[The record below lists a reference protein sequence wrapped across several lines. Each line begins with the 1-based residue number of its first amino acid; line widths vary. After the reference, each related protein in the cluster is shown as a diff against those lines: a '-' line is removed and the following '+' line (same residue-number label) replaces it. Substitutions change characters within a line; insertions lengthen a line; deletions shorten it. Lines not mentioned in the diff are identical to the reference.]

1 MNNGNKVGKT
11 SLKED
16 VQGFAICYTKWN
28 KIKWNK
34 GAVNKQKKNN
44 NNNHLKAKSSVSLSL
59 ELFSSNTWTVQ

>member
-1 MNNGNKVGKT
+1 MNNVNKVGKT

-34 GAVNKQKKNN
+34 GAVNKQKNK
-44 NNNHLKAKSSVSLSL
+44 
-59 ELFSSNTWTVQ
+59 